1 MTYGSSVAQ
10 RLPIDLRVAANIMAD
25 TNTFPTGQ
33 GIMRDAATRIETLEE
48 LLKIAKGAL
57 GDIHDGEPEW
67 PDDDKVELAWCRNRA
82 FSALSKIKT
91 RGVVPK

>member
-33 GIMRDAATRIETLEE
+33 GIMRDAATRIEELEE
-48 LLKIAKGAL
+48 AL
-57 GDIHDGEPEW
+57 QNVMGYIDSPIPRRRLGIKESHPEW
-67 PDDDKVELAWCRNRA
+67 LTIAR
-82 FSALSKIKT
+82 SALKETNK
-91 RGVVPK
+91 